1 MTFALGILDERGH
14 MFAGNGLEN
23 LSNHHRT
30 LICLLVLI
38 LCSPGISASK
48 SSALPEIFEP
58 EQLLWEISLG
68 LHQYTVPQI
77 DRGYMFLGINDRY
90 IKHPVVKKTDGG
102 ILMCVEQ
109 ATGQMV
115 WQLPIPR
122 FMDGVKAPYHF
133 NKWRCG
139 VCSRPAIEGDRLY
152 ITGPRGDVLCV
163 DRLGQ
168 ANGNDGPFQ
177 NEREYMGVPEDAQY
191 QLTDTDGDIIWQFNM
206 LTEVKVFP
214 HDVCGTSPL
223 LLGDHLYVSTGYGQD
238 DRHRYIANP
247 QAPSL
252 IVLNKH
258 TGRLLA
264 TEGQLFGDRLL
275 HGGWSSPIAATVGAK
290 TLVLY
295 GGGDGIMYA
304 FEPIKQVAEA
314 GQVQTLKIAWQHDC
328 NPPEYRMRDGK
339 PVPYSRHNKK
349 SREGPSE
356 IIADPALYEKRV
368 YITIGQSPVHG
379 PGQGI
384 LVCLD
389 TATGKKI
396 WESRKVDRSLGTPA
410 ICDGLLY
417 LPDYSGRLHC
427 FDARTGQQYWQHD
440 LGAPV
445 WESSAAV
452 IEDRV
457 YVSTDKRELW
467 VFKTGRQAQVLA
479 KCRLDSVAITPTC
492 QEGVLYLP
500 TQKRLFA
507 IRLHD

>member
-1 MTFALGILDERGH
+1 M
-14 MFAGNGLEN
+14 
-23 LSNHHRT
+23 
-30 LICLLVLI
+30 
-38 LCSPGISASK
+38 
-48 SSALPEIFEP
+48 
-58 EQLLWEISLG
+58 
-68 LHQYTVPQI
+68 
-77 DRGYMFLGINDRY
+77 
-90 IKHPVVKKTDGG
+90 KKTDGG

-139 VCSRPAIEGDRLY
+139 ICSRPTIEGNRLY

-163 DRLGQ
+163 DRFGQ
-168 ANGNDGPFQ
+168 SNGNDGPFQ
-177 NEREYMGVPEDAQY
+177 NEIEYMGVPRDSNY
-191 QLTDTDGDIIWQFNM
+191 QLTDKDGDIIWQYNM
-206 LTEVKVFP
+206 LTEVKIFP

-223 LLGDHLYVSTGYGQD
+223 LLEDYLYVATGNGQD
-238 DRHRYIANP
+238 DKHRYIANP
-247 QAPSL
+247 KAPSL

-258 TGRLLA
+258 TGRLVA

-275 HGGWSSPIAATVGAK
+275 HGGWSSPIAATVGDR

-304 FEPIKQVAEA
+304 FEPIKGASKA
-314 GQVQTLKIAWQHDC
+314 GQHQTLKIVWQHDC
-328 NPPEYRMRDGK
+328 NPPEYRTRDGK
-339 PVPYSRHNKK
+339 PIPYSRHNKK
-349 SREGPSE
+349 SPDGPSE
-356 IIADPALYEKRV
+356 IIADPALYNNRAYV
-368 YITIGQSPVHG
+368 TIGQSPIHG

-389 TATGKKI
+389 IATGQKI

-410 ICDGLLY
+410 IKDGLLY

-427 FDARTGQQYWQHD
+427 FDADTGRQYWQYD
-440 LGAPV
+440 LKAPV

-452 IEDRV
+452 IEDKV

-467 VFKTGRQAQVLA
+467 VFKTGRRPQVIS
-479 KCRLDSVAITPTC
+479 KCRLDSVAITLTC
-492 QEGVLYLP
+492 YDGILYVP

-507 IRLHD
+507 IKLNP